1 MYVPAKAWD
10 QVFEWWLGVAE
21 DYLDLIKRY
30 PLFLKWMGI
39 SLQQH
44 LEAKRRTDLILERMW
59 RQVGLPPLQ
68 EISRL
73 HERLT
78 LLESKL
84 SGLRE
89 EDLPGMMQPLPEELA
104 KPPFKRYA

>member
-1 MYVPAKAWD
+1 
-10 QVFEWWLGVAE
+10 
-21 DYLDLIKRY
+21 
-30 PLFLKWMGI
+30 
-39 SLQQH
+39 
-44 LEAKRRTDLILERMW
+44 MW
-59 RQVGLPPLQ
+59 RQMGLPPLQ

-89 EDLPGMMQPLPEELA
+89 EDLPGMMQPLPEKLA

>member
-10 QVFEWWLGVAE
+10 QVFDWWMGVAE

-30 PLFLKWMGI
+30 PLFLRLMGI

-44 LEAKRRTDLILERMW
+44 LEAKRRTDLLLERVW
-59 RQVGLPPLQ
+59 RQMGLPPLQ

-78 LLESKL
+78 LLELKL

-89 EDLPGMMQPLPEELA
+89 EDIPGRIQRLPEEIA
-104 KPPFKRYA
+104 KTPFKRYA